1 MVLHFNYKT
10 THSSSVIQRGN
21 SLSGELHSKI
31 LTNSH
36 QEFIMKKIVILFL
49 VFVCANL
56 LAQTVTTLAGS
67 GSHGFANGTGTAA
80 SFKYPDGVAVDESGN
95 VYVADVENHLI
106 RKITSAGVVTTF
118 AGSGS
123 KGSEDGTGTAAS
135 FILLYSPH
143 HWR

>member
-1 MVLHFNYKT
+1 
-10 THSSSVIQRGN
+10 
-21 SLSGELHSKI
+21 
-31 LTNSH
+31 
-36 QEFIMKKIVILFL
+36 MKKIVILFL

-67 GSHGFANGTGTAA
+67 GS
-80 SFKYPDGVAVDESGN
+80 
-95 VYVADVENHLI
+95 
-106 RKITSAGVVTTF
+106 
-118 AGSGS
+118 